1 MRGLCTVLMC
11 AVQPGIS
18 GTLNASRDSSQPFG
32 VGKSGVGGISSGAA
46 SGVFRNENDQIS
58 PAVVAGVGV
67 DAVDC
72 STQVRVSTISSFS
85 LPGVFCLR
93 VVRQYS
99 PCG

>member
-1 MRGLCTVLMC
+1 MC
-11 AVQPGIS
+11 
-18 GTLNASRDSSQPFG
+18 L
-32 VGKSGVGGISSGAA
+32 GA
-46 SGVFRNENDQIS
+46 NNQIS

-85 LPGVFCLR
+85 LPEVFFLG

-99 PCG
+99 PCGLEAHITCPFPFSLLNLPYEKVRDARPTASCFLVKISSSGTA

>member
-1 MRGLCTVLMC
+1 MTPVSRFASVSRVLEEFQVAPC
-11 AVQPGIS
+11 LVCL
-18 GTLNASRDSSQPFG
+18 GT
-32 VGKSGVGGISSGAA
+32 
-46 SGVFRNENDQIS
+46 NDQIP
-58 PAVVAGVGV
+58 PAVVAGV

-85 LPGVFCLR
+85 LPGVFFLG

>member
-11 AVQPGIS
+11 GVREGIS
-18 GTLNASRDSSQPFG
+18 VTLKASRDSSQPFC
-32 VGKSGVGGISSGAA
+32 VGKSGVGGISSGAL
-46 SGVFRNENDQIS
+46 SGVVRNVGQIL
-58 PAVVAGVGV
+58 PAVVVGV

-85 LPGVFCLR
+85 LPGFFFLG

-99 PCG
+99 RCG